1 MNEEVLATIEASE
14 RTPYRMHRRR
24 AGERGDEPAPEVMGN
39 ARRKSATVETRT
51 GGDRSELARRFLPWS
66 MTALTATFFLAE
78 AWPLRPPLDDAFIYF
93 RYAQNLA
100 EGHGLVYNLG
110 ERVEGLTNLLWT
122 LLLAG
127 GIRLGF
133 EAPETA
139 HVLDLA
145 AGVAALLAACAFAR
159 VGLPSSRAWIAG
171 LAPALLLAGASFTYW
186 STAGLGTTFFV
197 AFVTGALAAQA
208 SGRMGLA
215 TLAALLATLTRPEGA
230 LTAAVIFGFHLAWH
244 HREGWR
250 AWRQPALYA
259 LGVLLLTGFRLAY
272 YGSPVPNTF
281 YAKVGGIPL
290 QQGVR
295 YLQGFLEEGA
305 APLVLLAV
313 PALFRGPRGWPA
325 ATLAVSTAAYV
336 VAVGGDVFPLR
347 RFLLPVLPC
356 LIGLALHGA
365 LVAFETRRWLGGVA
379 VAGLVLS
386 FSIYVFGGP
395 VAARRAP
402 LPTARNE
409 RLSDAWAG
417 LCAFHNVS
425 SIMAFTVKDLAD
437 RGEPIRLVATGAIGA
452 IGYYSRLPILDFFG
466 LIDPHIARDRRPLPK
481 HALRIPGH
489 QRSNADYVISRKPDY
504 MMVAPSGVQ
513 IRYAA
518 AIEIRA
524 HPAFKR
530 DYELVAAWGLYRRKG
545 LPGPTQP
552 PGPVYPVLADC
563 ER

>member
-1 MNEEVLATIEASE
+1 MAELRAERSGIES
-14 RTPYRMHRRR
+14 
-24 AGERGDEPAPEVMGN
+24 
-39 ARRKSATVETRT
+39 ARRVV
-51 GGDRSELARRFLPWS
+51 PWL
-66 MTALTATFFLAE
+66 MTALAVAFFLAE
-78 AWPLRPPLDDAFIYF
+78 AWPLRPALDDAFISF

-100 EGHGLVYNLG
+100 EGHGLVYNEG
-110 ERVEGLTNLLWT
+110 ERVEGFTNLLWT
-122 LLLAG
+122 LLVAG

-139 HVLDLA
+139 HVLDLV
-145 AGVAALLAACAFAR
+145 AGVAALLATFAFAR
-159 VGLPSSRAWIAG
+159 AGLPASRAWVAG

-186 STAGLGTTFFV
+186 STGGLGTTLFV
-197 AFVTGALAAQA
+197 ALVTGALAAQA

-215 TLAALLATLTRPEGA
+215 TLAVFLATLTRPEGA
-230 LTAAVIFGFHLAWH
+230 LTAAVLFGFHLAWH

-290 QQGVR
+290 QHGVR
-295 YLQGFLEEGA
+295 YLQGFLEAGA

-313 PALFRGPRGWPA
+313 PALLRGRRGWPA
-325 ATLAVSTAAYV
+325 ATLAVFTAAYV
-336 VAVGGDVFPLR
+336 VAVGGDVFPLG

-379 VAGLVLS
+379 VAGLALS

-395 VAARRAP
+395 VAALRAP
-402 LPTARNE
+402 FPTARNE
-409 RLSDAWAG
+409 RLSEAWAG
-417 LCAFHNVS
+417 LCAFHNIS
-425 SIMAFTVKDLAD
+425 SLMAFTVKDLAD
-437 RGEPIRLVATGAIGA
+437 RGEPIRLLATGAIGA

-466 LIDPHIARDRRPLPK
+466 IIDPQIARHRQPLPK
-481 HALRIPGH
+481 YAARIPGH
-489 QRSNADYVISRKPDY
+489 QRSHADYVISRKPDY
-504 MMVAPSGVQ
+504 MMVAQSGAPL
-513 IRYAA
+513 RFAA
-518 AIEIRA
+518 SIEIRA

-530 DYELVAAWGLYRRKG
+530 DYELVAPWGLFRRRG
-545 LPGPTQP
+545 LPAATRP
-552 PGPVYPVLADC
+552 PAPFYPVLADC